1 MMFHYQPTLNNIKM
15 NMNKLT
21 CFKAYDIRGKLGT
34 ELNEEIAYKVGRAYG
49 QIYQPKTIVI
59 GCDIRLTSE
68 ALKQATIRGLNDAGV
83 DVLDLG
89 MTGTEEVYFAAFH
102 LDVQGGIEI
111 TASHNPM
118 DYNGMKLVRENARP
132 ISADTGLKDI
142 QSLAESEQFI
152 EVEKKGS
159 VQKYNILP
167 EFIEHLL
174 TYIDPSKIRPLK
186 LVMNAGNG
194 AAGHVVDAIEEKFK
208 ALNIPVEFI
217 KIHNHP
223 DGTFP
228 NGIPNPILVENRDST
243 RNAVLIHHADMG
255 IAWDGDFDRCFL
267 FDEKGQFIE
276 GYYIVGLLAQ
286 AFLLKQAGEKI
297 VHDPRLV
304 WNTLDIIE
312 QYNGI
317 AVQSKSGHAFI
328 KDVMREHN
336 AAYGGEMS
344 AHHYFRDFA
353 YCDSGMI
360 PWLLAILVVSETQ
373 QSLSSLVEGMIER
386 FPCSGEIN
394 FKVEDTQKTIQ
405 KIFDHF
411 ADLNPAIDQ
420 TDGVSLDFGEWR
432 LNVRASNTEPLLR
445 LNIESRA
452 DKNPKP
458 MQDYVDELTQLI
470 QGKF

>member
-1 MMFHYQPTLNNIKM
+1 MTE
-15 NMNKLT
+15 LT
-21 CFKAYDIRGKLGT
+21 CFKAYDVRGKLGS
-34 ELNEEIAYKVGRAYG
+34 ELNEDIAYKIGRAYG
-49 QIYQPKTIVI
+49 QIYQPKTVVV
-59 GCDIRLTSE
+59 GCDIRLSSE
-68 ALKQATIRGLNDAGV
+68 GLKQATIKGLNDAGV
-83 DVLDLG
+83 NVLDLG
-89 MTGTEEVYFAAFH
+89 MTGTEEVYFGAFH

-132 ISADTGLKDI
+132 ISADTGLKEI
-142 QSLAESEQFI
+142 QALAEAENFT
-152 EVEKKGS
+152 EVAKKGIT
-159 VQKYNILP
+159 QNYNILP
-167 EFIEHLL
+167 EFIEHLMS
-174 TYIDPSKIRPLK
+174 YIDPAQISPMK

-208 ALNIPVEFI
+208 QLHIPIEFI
-217 KIHNHP
+217 KINNDA

-228 NGIPNPILVENRDST
+228 NGIPNPILIENRDST
-243 RNAVLIHHADMG
+243 RDAVIQHQADMG

-286 AFLLKQAGEKI
+286 AFLLKQSGEKI

-304 WNTLDIIE
+304 WNTLDVVE
-312 QYNGI
+312 QYQGI

-336 AAYGGEMS
+336 AVYGGEMS

-360 PWLLAILVVSETQ
+360 PWLLAVVVLSETK
-373 QSLSSLVEGMIER
+373 QSLSSLVEEMIAK

-394 FKVEDTQKTIQ
+394 FKVADTQTTIQ
-405 KIFDHF
+405 KIFDHY
-411 ADLNPAIDQ
+411 AEQQPVIDY
-420 TDGVSLDFGEWR
+420 TDGVSLDFGVWR

-445 LNIESRA
+445 LNIESRR
-452 DKNPKP
+452 DQNPKSI
-458 MQDYVDELTQLI
+458 QTYVDEVTQLI
-470 QGKF
+470 ES

>member
-1 MMFHYQPTLNNIKM
+1 M

-49 QIYQPKTIVI
+49 QIYQPKTVVI
-59 GCDIRLTSE
+59 GCDVRLTSE
-68 ALKQATIRGLNDAGV
+68 DLKQATIRGLNDAGV

-89 MTGTEEVYFAAFH
+89 MTGTEEVYFGAFH

-152 EVEKKGS
+152 EVEKKGTT
-159 VQKYNILP
+159 QKYNILP

-312 QYNGI
+312 QYQGI

-373 QSLSSLVEGMIER
+373 QLLSSLVEGMIER

-420 TDGVSLDFGEWR
+420 TDGVSLDFGAWR

-458 MQDYVDELTQLI
+458 MQNYVDELTQLI
-470 QGKF
+470 QG

>member
-1 MMFHYQPTLNNIKM
+1 MSQ
-15 NMNKLT
+15 LT

-34 ELNEEIAYKVGRAYG
+34 ELNNDIAYKIGRAYG
-49 QIYQPKTIVI
+49 QIYQPKTVVV
-59 GCDIRLTSE
+59 GCDVRLTSE
-68 ALKQATIRGLNDAGV
+68 ELKQATIRGLNDAGV

-89 MTGTEEVYFAAFH
+89 MTGTEEVYFGAFH

-142 QSLAESEQFI
+142 QALAETEQFKD
-152 EVEKKGS
+152 VAQKGKT
-159 VQKYNILP
+159 QQYNILP
-167 EFIEHLL
+167 EFIEHLI

-194 AAGHVVDAIEEKFK
+194 AAGHVVDAIEAQFK
-208 ALNIPVEFI
+208 QLNIPVEFI
-217 KIHNHP
+217 KIHNDA
-223 DGTFP
+223 DGHFP

-243 RNAVLIHHADMG
+243 RNAVIEHQADMG

-286 AFLLKQAGEKI
+286 AFLLKQSGEKI

-304 WNTLDIIE
+304 WNTFDIVEKYQGTAI
-312 QYNGI
+312 
-317 AVQSKSGHAFI
+317 QSKSGHAFI

-336 AAYGGEMS
+336 AVYGGEMS
-344 AHHYFRDFA
+344 AHHYFRDFS

-360 PWLLAILVVSETQ
+360 PWLLAISVVSETN
-373 QSLSSLVEGMIER
+373 QSLSTLVEDMIEK

-394 FKVEDTQKTIQ
+394 FKVADTQQTIQ
-405 KIFDHF
+405 KIFDYF
-411 ADLNPAIDQ
+411 TDQNPKIDQ
-420 TDGVSLDFGEWR
+420 TDGVSLDFGAWR

-445 LNIESRA
+445 LNIESRK

-458 MQDYVDELTQLI
+458 MQAYVDELTALI
-470 QGKF
+470 QG

>member
-1 MMFHYQPTLNNIKM
+1 M

-49 QIYQPKTIVI
+49 QIYQPKTVVI
-59 GCDIRLTSE
+59 GCDVRLTSE
-68 ALKQATIRGLNDAGV
+68 DLKQATIRGLNDAGV

-152 EVEKKGS
+152 EVEKKGTT
-159 VQKYNILP
+159 QKYNILP

-304 WNTLDIIE
+304 WNTLDIVN
-312 QYNGI
+312 QYQGI
-317 AVQSKSGHAFI
+317 TIQSKCGHAFI

-360 PWLLAILVVSETQ
+360 PWLLAVLVVSETQ

-420 TDGVSLDFGEWR
+420 TDGVSLDFGAWR

-445 LNIESRA
+445 LNIESRT

-470 QGKF
+470 QG

>member
-1 MMFHYQPTLNNIKM
+1 
-15 NMNKLT
+15 MNKLT

-49 QIYQPKTIVI
+49 QIYQPKTVVI

-89 MTGTEEVYFAAFH
+89 MTGTEEVYFGAFH

-152 EVEKKGS
+152 EVEKKGTT
-159 VQKYNILP
+159 QKYNILP

-208 ALNIPVEFI
+208 TLNIPVEFI

-312 QYNGI
+312 QYQGI

-394 FKVEDTQKTIQ
+394 FKVENTQKTIQ

-420 TDGVSLDFGEWR
+420 TDGVSLDFGAWR

-470 QGKF
+470 QG

>member
-1 MMFHYQPTLNNIKM
+1 
-15 NMNKLT
+15 MNKLT

-34 ELNEEIAYKVGRAYG
+34 ELNAEIAYKVGRAYG
-49 QIYQPKTIVI
+49 QIYQPKTVVI
-59 GCDIRLTSE
+59 GCDVRLTSE
-68 ALKQATIRGLNDAGV
+68 DLKQATIRGLNDAGV

-132 ISADTGLKDI
+132 ISADTGLKEI

-159 VQKYNILP
+159 TQKYNILP

-174 TYIDPSKIRPLK
+174 TYIDPSKIHPLK

-312 QYNGI
+312 QYQGI

-420 TDGVSLDFGEWR
+420 TDGVSLDFGAWR

-470 QGKF
+470 QG

>member
-1 MMFHYQPTLNNIKM
+1 M

-21 CFKAYDIRGKLGT
+21 CFKAYDIRGRLGT

-49 QIYQPKTIVI
+49 QIYQPKTVVI
-59 GCDIRLTSE
+59 GCDVRLTSE
-68 ALKQATIRGLNDAGV
+68 DLKQATIRGLNDAGV

-152 EVEKKGS
+152 EVEKKGTT
-159 VQKYNILP
+159 QKYNILP

-312 QYNGI
+312 QYQGI

-420 TDGVSLDFGEWR
+420 TDGVSLDFGAWR

-445 LNIESRA
+445 LNIESRT

-470 QGKF
+470 QG

>member
-1 MMFHYQPTLNNIKM
+1 M

-49 QIYQPKTIVI
+49 QIYQPKTVVI
-59 GCDIRLTSE
+59 GCDVRLTSE
-68 ALKQATIRGLNDAGV
+68 DLKQATIRGLNDAGV

-89 MTGTEEVYFAAFH
+89 MTGTEEVYFGAFH

-132 ISADTGLKDI
+132 ISADTGLKEI

-159 VQKYNILP
+159 TQKYNILP

-243 RNAVLIHHADMG
+243 RNAVLIHKADMG

-312 QYNGI
+312 QYQGI

-411 ADLNPAIDQ
+411 ANLNPAIDQ
-420 TDGVSLDFGEWR
+420 TDGVSLDFGAWR

-470 QGKF
+470 QG

>member
-1 MMFHYQPTLNNIKM
+1 MTLS
-15 NMNKLT
+15 
-21 CFKAYDIRGKLGT
+21 CFKAYDIRGKLGE
-34 ELNEEIAYKVGRAYG
+34 ELNEDIAYKIGRAYG
-49 QIYQPKTIVI
+49 QIYQPQTVVI
-59 GCDIRLTSE
+59 GCDIRLSSE
-68 ALKQATIRGLNDAGV
+68 SLKQATIRGLNDAGV
-83 DVLDLG
+83 NVLDLG
-89 MTGTEEVYFAAFH
+89 MTGTEEVYFGAFH
-102 LDVQGGIEI
+102 LDVQGGIEV

-142 QSLAESEQFI
+142 QALAESGEFAD
-152 EVEKKGS
+152 VVTKGTTD
-159 VQKYNILP
+159 KYNILP
-167 EFIEHLL
+167 EFIDHLM
-174 TYIDPSKIRPLK
+174 TYITPAKIKPLK

-194 AAGHVVDAIEEKFK
+194 AAGHVVDAIEAKFK
-208 ALNIPVEFI
+208 QLNVPVELI
-217 KIHNHP
+217 KINNEA
-223 DGTFP
+223 DGNFP

-243 RNAVLIHHADMG
+243 RDAVIEHAADMG

-286 AFLLKQAGEKI
+286 AFLLKQSAEKI

-304 WNTLDIIE
+304 WNTFDIVE
-312 QYNGI
+312 QYQGEAI
-317 AVQSKSGHAFI
+317 QSKSGHSFI
-328 KDVMREHN
+328 KEKMREHN
-336 AAYGGEMS
+336 AIYGGEMS

-360 PWLLAILVVSETQ
+360 PWLLATSVLSETG
-373 QSLSSLVEGMIER
+373 QSLSSLVEGMIAK

-394 FKVEDTQKTIQ
+394 FKVANTQATIQ

-411 ADLNPAIDQ
+411 AAQNPAIDQ
-420 TDGVSLDFGEWR
+420 TDGVSLDFGVWR

-458 MQDYVDELTQLI
+458 IQDYVDELTQLI
-470 QGKF
+470 QGNS

>member
-1 MMFHYQPTLNNIKM
+1 
-15 NMNKLT
+15 MNKLT

-49 QIYQPKTIVI
+49 QIYQPKTVVI

-68 ALKQATIRGLNDAGV
+68 DLKQATIRGLNDAGV

-159 VQKYNILP
+159 TQKYNILP

-312 QYNGI
+312 QYQGI

-411 ADLNPAIDQ
+411 ANLNPAIDQ
-420 TDGVSLDFGEWR
+420 TDGVSLDFGAWR

-470 QGKF
+470 QG

>member
-1 MMFHYQPTLNNIKM
+1 M

-49 QIYQPKTIVI
+49 QIYQPKTVVI
-59 GCDIRLTSE
+59 GCDVRLTSE
-68 ALKQATIRGLNDAGV
+68 DLKQATIRGLNDAGV

-89 MTGTEEVYFAAFH
+89 MTGTEEVYFGAFH

-152 EVEKKGS
+152 EVEKKGTT
-159 VQKYNILP
+159 QKYNILP

-312 QYNGI
+312 QYQGI

-420 TDGVSLDFGEWR
+420 TDGVSLDFGAWR

-470 QGKF
+470 QG